1 MNSPSFHT
9 DPAHTGYGEI
19 ATMINSNFSLG
30 FLSGEQIGEI
40 VLDGAY
46 MRVKGKL
53 PASEISGGI
62 ADDFRGATQGRAFF
76 GYEFIGFEPVPKAF
90 SEKFILEIRKRKG
103 MPDHLPDG
111 SSFKRFIYVRT

>member
-1 MNSPSFHT
+1 
-9 DPAHTGYGEI
+9 
-19 ATMINSNFSLG
+19 
-30 FLSGEQIGEI
+30 
-40 VLDGAY
+40 

-76 GYEFIGFEPVPKAF
+76 GYEFIGFEPVPKAL
-90 SEKFILEIRKRKG
+90 SEKYILEIRKRKG

-111 SSFKRFIYVRT
+111 SSYKRFLYVRT